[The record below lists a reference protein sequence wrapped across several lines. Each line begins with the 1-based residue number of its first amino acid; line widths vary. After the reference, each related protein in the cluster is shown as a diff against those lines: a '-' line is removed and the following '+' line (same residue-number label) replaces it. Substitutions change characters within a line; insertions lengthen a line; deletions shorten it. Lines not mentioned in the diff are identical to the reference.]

1 MSSSHQSTT
10 MSLERGPENYREL
23 GTTFLMY
30 SALSSFVSGKGSM
43 SNPLRHGQDMVSQ
56 SELKNRF
63 YQVDYDCFL
72 PSLDPC
78 IQIALCS
85 KTLYTFPVICY
96 INR

>member
-43 SNPLRHGQDMVSQ
+43 
-56 SELKNRF
+56 F
-63 YQVDYDCFL
+63 YFMNWLQQAAEYGGGNHL
-72 PSLDPC
+72 
-78 IQIALCS
+78 
-85 KTLYTFPVICY
+85 TLTSPVIFV
-96 INR
+96 